1 MSKMLCTYCV
11 MMLQPEQ
18 HPLGLGDAWAWL
30 AHLVNINT
38 PRPSDTAA
46 GGAAGSTGPKPP
58 FFTATALEVML
69 RVTAQ
74 ELHRAYGEA
83 FMRLLGLIQDV
94 IVPLLS
100 ADMPRREE
108 LKKFL
113 SLFISTKGRE
123 FMSLFN
129 KPVAAS

>member
-11 MMLQPEQ
+11 IMLQAEQ
-18 HPLGLGDAWAWL
+18 HPLGLSDAWAWL
-30 AHLVNINT
+30 AHIVNINT
-38 PRPSDTAA
+38 PRPSDS
-46 GGAAGSTGPKPP
+46 GASTGHKPP

-83 FMRLLGLIQDV
+83 FMRLLVLIQDV
-94 IVPLLS
+94 IMPLLS
-100 ADMPRREE
+100 ADMPRRDE

-113 SLFISTKGRE
+113 TLFISTKGRE
-123 FMSLFN
+123 FMCLFS
-129 KPVAAS
+129 KLVSAS